1 MNVPRLSGVRN
12 SDHLASVPSS
22 RGLIGVP
29 IWVHTLAWGG
39 VLALVLLVIGV
50 CHDYQGRDVW
60 SGWAESVEL
69 QHPAYAERVHLDEVL
84 RTRSDTWS
92 NLAYV
97 LVGFYALA
105 LGWHDHRRQA
115 PCNAGYVIHAPA
127 MSIIFGFACCF
138 LGFGSGLFHASLT
151 RWGQQL
157 DVAAMYSPLVVF
169 IAINVGRW
177 VPRLNT
183 GGGRAGVPTW
193 PILAGLALVTSFLLY
208 EYKWSMRSSVVLP
221 TLILIVAA
229 FAVLDR
235 FQRRSKLSV
244 LLMILSLAALV
255 AARICWVMDVKG
267 TFSGPDRW
275 FQGHAV
281 WHVLTALSLATIY
294 LYDRTEAYEI
304 TPP

>member
-1 MNVPRLSGVRN
+1 MSAPLPSGTCDLEQV
-12 SDHLASVPSS
+12 ASVPAS
-22 RGLIGVP
+22 RGRIGVP
-29 IWVHTLAWGG
+29 PWVHAFAWGG
-39 VLALVLLVIGV
+39 ILVLVLLVIGV
-50 CHDYQGRDVW
+50 CRYYQGRDVW

-69 QHPAYAERVHLDEVL
+69 RHPAYAERIHLDDVL

-105 LGWHDHRRQA
+105 LGWHDRRRPA
-115 PCNAGYVIHAPA
+115 PANAGYVIHTPV
-127 MSIIFGFACCF
+127 MSILLGAGCCF

-177 VPRLNT
+177 VPRLNA

-193 PILAGLALVTSFLLY
+193 PILAGLALIVSFLLY

-229 FAVLDR
+229 FVVVDR
-235 FQRRSKLSV
+235 FQRRRRLSV
-244 LLMILSLAALV
+244 PLMIVSLAALV

-267 TFSGPDRW
+267 SFSGPDTW
-275 FQGHAV
+275 LQGHAV
-281 WHVLTALSLATIY
+281 WHLLTALSLATIY
-294 LYDRTEAYEI
+294 LYYRTEAL
-304 TPP
+304 

>member
-1 MNVPRLSGVRN
+1 VLP
-12 SDHLASVPSS
+12 
-22 RGLIGVP
+22 LIGVS
-29 IWVHTLAWGG
+29 HY
-39 VLALVLLVIGV
+39 
-50 CHDYQGRDVW
+50 YQGRDLW
-60 SGWAESVEL
+60 NGWAESTEL
-69 QHPAYAERVHLDEVL
+69 RHPAYAERVYLDDVL

-105 LGWHDHRRQA
+105 LGWHDSRRQPPA
-115 PCNAGYVIHAPA
+115 KAGYVIRTPG
-127 MSIIFGFACCF
+127 MSILFGLACCY

-157 DVAAMYSPLVVF
+157 DVAAMYSPLVVA

-177 VPRLNT
+177 VPRLNK
-183 GGGRAGVPTW
+183 GGGAASMPTW
-193 PILAGLALVTSFLLY
+193 PILAGLALVTCFLLY

-235 FQRRSKLSV
+235 FQRRSRLSV
-244 LLMILSLAALV
+244 PMLILSVAALV
-255 AARICWVMDVKG
+255 AARICWVMDVAGKFG
-267 TFSGPDRW
+267 GPDTW

-281 WHVLTALSLATIY
+281 WHLLTALSLAAIY
-294 LYDRTEAYEI
+294 LYYRNEEL
-304 TPP
+304 

>member
-1 MNVPRLSGVRN
+1 MLQPQDTAAMATSNPDQSDSSGRTH
-12 SDHLASVPSS
+12 S
-22 RGLIGVP
+22 LIGLP
-29 IWVHTLAWGG
+29 PWIHGFTWGAMV
-39 VLALVLLVIGV
+39 VLTLLVVGIIRS
-50 CHDYQGRDVW
+50 YQGREVW
-60 SGWAESVEL
+60 GGWAESVEL
-69 QHPAYAERVHLDEVL
+69 RHPAYAERVHLDDVL
-84 RTRSDTWS
+84 RTQSDTWS

-105 LGWHDHRRQA
+105 LGWHDLRRQA
-115 PCNAGYVIHAPA
+115 PAHAGYVIRTPA
-127 MSIIFGFACCF
+127 MSILLGAACCF

-177 VPRLNT
+177 VPRLNA

-193 PILAGLALVTSFLLY
+193 PILAGLALVVCFLLY

-229 FAVLDR
+229 FVVADR
-235 FQRRSKLSV
+235 FQRRRRLSV
-244 LLMILSLAALV
+244 PLMILSLASLV

-267 TFSGPDRW
+267 SFSGPDTW

-281 WHVLTALSLATIY
+281 WHLLTALSLAAIY
-294 LYDRTEAYEI
+294 FYYRNEEL
-304 TPP
+304 

>member
-1 MNVPRLSGVRN
+1 MDVLD
-12 SDHLASVPSS
+12 SDHLATGPSS

-29 IWVHTLAWGG
+29 IWVHAFAWGG
-39 VLALVLLVIGV
+39 VLALMLLLIGV
-50 CHDYQGRDVW
+50 SRYYEGRDVW
-60 SGWAESVEL
+60 SGWAESAEL
-69 QHPAYAERVHLDEVL
+69 RHPAYAEKVYVDDVL

-105 LGWHDHRRQA
+105 LGWHDLRRQA
-115 PCNAGYVIHAPA
+115 PANAGHVTRTPA
-127 MSIIFGFACCF
+127 MSILLGAACCF

-183 GGGRAGVPTW
+183 GGGRAGVPSW
-193 PILAGLALVTSFLLY
+193 PILASLALVVCFLLY

-229 FAVLDR
+229 FVVVDR
-235 FQRRSKLSV
+235 FQRRRRLSV
-244 LLMILSLAALV
+244 PLMILSLAALV

-267 TFSGPDRW
+267 SFSGPDAW
-275 FQGHAV
+275 LQGHAV
-281 WHVLTALSLATIY
+281 WHLLTALSLATIY
-294 LYDRTEAYEI
+294 LYYRKETI
-304 TPP
+304 

>member
-1 MNVPRLSGVRN
+1 MLQPQDTAAMATSNPDQSDSSGRTH
-12 SDHLASVPSS
+12 S
-22 RGLIGVP
+22 LIGLP
-29 IWVHTLAWGG
+29 LWIHGFTWGAMI
-39 VLALVLLVIGV
+39 VLTLLVVGIIRS
-50 CHDYQGRDVW
+50 YQGREVW
-60 SGWAESVEL
+60 GGWAESVEL
-69 QHPAYAERVHLDEVL
+69 RHPAYAERVYPDDVL

-105 LGWHDHRRQA
+105 LGWHDLRRQA
-115 PCNAGYVIHAPA
+115 PAHAGYVIRTPA
-127 MSIIFGFACCF
+127 MSILLGAACCF

-177 VPRLNT
+177 VPRLNA

-193 PILAGLALVTSFLLY
+193 PILAGLALVVCFLLY
-208 EYKWSMRSSVVLP
+208 EYKWSMRSSVLLP

-229 FAVLDR
+229 FVVVDR
-235 FQRRSKLSV
+235 FQRGRRLSV
-244 LLMILSLAALV
+244 PLMILSLALLV

-267 TFSGPDRW
+267 SFSGPDTW
-275 FQGHAV
+275 LQGHAV
-281 WHVLTALSLATIY
+281 WHLLTALSLAAIY
-294 LYDRTEAYEI
+294 FYERNEEL
-304 TPP
+304 

>member
-1 MNVPRLSGVRN
+1 VSGLN
-12 SDHLASVPSS
+12 DADHPASRPSS

-29 IWVHTLAWGG
+29 PWVHAFAWGG
-39 VLALVLLVIGV
+39 ILVLVLLVLGV
-50 CHDYQGRDVW
+50 CRYYQGRDVW
-60 SGWAESVEL
+60 NGWAESLEL
-69 QHPAYAERVHLDEVL
+69 RHPAYAERVHLDEVL

-105 LGWHDHRRQA
+105 LGWYDLRRQA
-115 PCNAGYVIHAPA
+115 SANAGYVTRTPA
-127 MSIIFGFACCF
+127 MSILLGAACCF

-151 RWGQQL
+151 RRGQQL

-193 PILAGLALVTSFLLY
+193 PILACLALVVSFLLY

-229 FAVLDR
+229 FVVADR
-235 FQRRSKLSV
+235 FQRRRRLSV
-244 LLMILSLAALV
+244 PLMLLSLAALV

-267 TFSGPDRW
+267 TFSGPDTW
-275 FQGHAV
+275 LQGHAV
-281 WHVLTALSLATIY
+281 WHLLTALSLATIY
-294 LYDRTEAYEI
+294 LYYRTEEYEI
-304 TPP
+304 LPS